1 MSMKNFNISFA
12 LAVVL
17 TGSAFAQVSVIRAS
31 EYSFPLV
38 GLASTETI
46 GVNLINLDPNS
57 TNGNAASCTGSVAFM
72 TATNPA
78 LVGMTTFT
86 LAARVA
92 TSINLPFS
100 SSGLTGIRG
109 LIRTVVTSITTSGI
123 PCSLSYSLNTFDTG
137 TGATHVFLVGAAPV
151 SIQPLANL
159 GR

>member
-1 MSMKNFNISFA
+1 MKNLNISFA

-17 TGSAFAQVSVIRAS
+17 TGSAFAQVSVTRTS
-31 EYSFPLV
+31 EYTFPLV

-46 GVNLINLDPNS
+46 GVNLVNGDAIT

-72 TATNPA
+72 NAAGTTIGTATP
-78 LVGMTTFT
+78 FT
-86 LAARVA
+86 LAAKVA

-109 LIRTVVTSITTSGI
+109 LIRTVVTTTTTSGI
-123 PCSLSYSLNTFDTG
+123 PCSLSYSLNTFDTS
-137 TGATHVFLVGAAPV
+137 TGATHIFLVATPPAP
-151 SIQPLANL
+151 IQTFANF